1 MLPDVAGDSV
11 PGDTTNPGAY
21 FLNRSH
27 QRPREQHD
35 PSHAVAKLRAD
46 LGIGRDPAWIVI
58 GGTGDQAGSEK
69 GKEAASRRPTRPMMR
84 YPRGEQTDMPVSLP
98 GELNA
103 RAHVGTSNTCSGR
116 IKVRSDRERASNLVQ
131 APSVK
136 A

>member
-1 MLPDVAGDSV
+1 V

-58 GGTGDQAGSEK
+58 GGTGDQAGPEK
-69 GKEAASRRPTRPMMR
+69 CKEAASRRPTRPMMR
-84 YPRGEQTDMPVSLP
+84 DLRGEQTDVPVSLP
-98 GELNA
+98 GKF
-103 RAHVGTSNTCSGR
+103 S
-116 IKVRSDRERASNLVQ
+116 
-131 APSVK
+131 PSCHSLI
-136 A
+136 